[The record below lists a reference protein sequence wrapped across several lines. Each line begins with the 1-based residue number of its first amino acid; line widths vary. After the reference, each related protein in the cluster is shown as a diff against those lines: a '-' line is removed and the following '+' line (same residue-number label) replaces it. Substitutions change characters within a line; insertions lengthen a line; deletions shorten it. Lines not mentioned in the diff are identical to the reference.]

1 MKQLHYLTAA
11 LLSLLY
17 LILALVFKVDSG
29 ILILLLFL
37 ASIWLPIKSSQPT
50 TLTKRT
56 IVTLGVIAYLVLE
69 EVLKWEL
76 AYLVLLITAIY
87 FLLSLA
93 LSEKH

>member
-17 LILALVFKVDSG
+17 LILALLFKVDSG

-37 ASIWLPIKSSQPT
+37 ASIWLPIKSGQPT

>member
-1 MKQLHYLTAA
+1 MA

-76 AYLVLLITAIY
+76 VYLVLLITAIY